1 MPSFHIEA
9 IYEYPVNDNI
19 AITPGIIVITEPD
32 FDDRNET
39 LVIGT
44 IRTTFTF

>member
-1 MPSFHIEA
+1 MHLEA
-9 IYEYPVNDNI
+9 FYQYAINNNI
-19 AITPGIIVITEPD
+19 FITPGILLITSPNN
-32 FDDRNET
+32 DDRNSP